1 MEMYSTHNE
10 GKSVVAERFAKTL
23 SNKTDKEIT
32 SISKIVYTYNFD
44 EIAKVYT
51 PNWSEEVFVIKKFK
65 NTVEWTYIISDLRA
79 KEIVGKFYKKELKK
93 QTKKSL
99 ELKINKK
106 KKW

>member
-10 GKSVVAERFAKTL
+10 GKSVVAETFAKTF

-32 SISKIVYTYNFD
+32 SVSKIVYTYNLD

-51 PNWSEEVFVIKKFK
+51 PNWSEEVFVIKKVK
-65 NTVEWTYIISDLRA
+65 NTVEWICVISDLHR
-79 KEIVGKFYKKELKK
+79 KEIVEKFYKKELKK
-93 QTKKSL
+93 QIKKSL

-106 KKW
+106 KRW